1 MSNSSIIQ
9 VRNLY
14 KTYRAGD
21 VDVHAL
27 QGANLD
33 VAKGEFV
40 SIVGASGSGKSTLFN
55 ILGALTPPTSGT
67 VRIDGK
73 DLKDLSN
80 AERTKLRRNTVGF
93 VFQKYNLLPTLT
105 TEDNI
110 RIVQF
115 IGDGTT
121 QFTPEFQEILNILG
135 IADRMKYKP
144 RALSGGQQQRVA
156 IARALVN
163 RPAILLADEPT
174 GNLDSQNSKAVLGL
188 LADLN
193 RRLGQTILMI
203 THDQEAASY
212 AGRSIHMRDGQILGS
227 DPFCRCLMCVDG
239 VPPFVRRRSSRLPG
253 WFPRLA
259 GSGRIT
265 GLPCPTPKSASP
277 RGLGGVGR
285 VGGCWPTNRPEL
297 LLGNVAWKILA
308 ISAGAAICWQG
319 RGRPSTKQS

>member
-1 MSNSSIIQ
+1 MSDSPIIQ

-33 VAKGEFV
+33 VSKGEFV

-67 VRIDGK
+67 VTIDGK
-73 DLKDLSN
+73 DLSGLSN
-80 AERTKLRRNTVGF
+80 AERTKLRRHTVGF

-105 TEDNI
+105 AEDNI

-115 IGDGTT
+115 IGDGAT
-121 QFTPEFQEILNILG
+121 QFTPEFQAILDVLG
-135 IADRMKYKP
+135 IADRMKHKP

-163 RPAILLADEPT
+163 RPSILLADEPT
-174 GNLDSQNSKAVLGL
+174 GNLDSKNSRAVLGL
-188 LADLN
+188 LVDLN

-212 AGRSIHMRDGQILGS
+212 AGRSIHMRDGQIL
-227 DPFCRCLMCVDG
+227 
-239 VPPFVRRRSSRLPG
+239 
-253 WFPRLA
+253 
-259 GSGRIT
+259 
-265 GLPCPTPKSASP
+265 
-277 RGLGGVGR
+277 
-285 VGGCWPTNRPEL
+285 
-297 LLGNVAWKILA
+297 
-308 ISAGAAICWQG
+308 
-319 RGRPSTKQS
+319 

>member
-1 MSNSSIIQ
+1 MSDAPIIQ
-9 VRNLY
+9 VRKLY
-14 KTYRAGD
+14 KTYRTGD

-80 AERTKLRRNTVGF
+80 AGRTRLRRNTVGF
-93 VFQKYNLLPTLT
+93 VFQKYNLLSTLT
-105 TEDNI
+105 AEDNI

-115 IGDGTT
+115 IGDGAT
-121 QFTPEFQEILNILG
+121 QFTPEFQEILKILG
-135 IADRMKYKP
+135 ISDRMKHKP

-174 GNLDSQNSKAVLGL
+174 GNLDSQNSTAVLGL

-203 THDQEAASY
+203 THNQEAASY
-212 AGRSIHMRDGQILGS
+212 AGRSIHMRDGQIL
-227 DPFCRCLMCVDG
+227 
-239 VPPFVRRRSSRLPG
+239 
-253 WFPRLA
+253 
-259 GSGRIT
+259 
-265 GLPCPTPKSASP
+265 
-277 RGLGGVGR
+277 
-285 VGGCWPTNRPEL
+285 
-297 LLGNVAWKILA
+297 
-308 ISAGAAICWQG
+308 
-319 RGRPSTKQS
+319 